1 MKNNVI
7 FLLLGL
13 CLMMTYTVHAQS
25 DLENRV
31 TTMLQDID
39 TAPIVAATG
48 IFYDQ
53 VPEYMDLSLFNGS
66 TIVDS
71 LRAEEGHLLL
81 AHDMLAFAHLDT
93 INTLRQHSVWEVVES
108 MKQTGV

>member
-39 TAPIVAATG
+39 TAPIAAATG
-48 IFYDQ
+48 IF
-53 VPEYMDLSLFNGS
+53 
-66 TIVDS
+66 
-71 LRAEEGHLLL
+71 
-81 AHDMLAFAHLDT
+81 
-93 INTLRQHSVWEVVES
+93 
-108 MKQTGV
+108 